1 MDYRIETDSIGD
13 IQVPADKYWAA
24 QTQRSL
30 ENFKIGDQR
39 MPIEIIR
46 AFAVLKK
53 CAAMTNHELGVLSEG
68 KMKLISQVCDEIVA
82 GDLDDQFP
90 LVIWQTGSGTQSN
103 MNVNEVIANR
113 GHVLSG
119 GKLSDRQKVL
129 HPNDDVNKSQ
139 SSNDTFPTAMSIA
152 VYKQMVDFSIPGL
165 QVLKDSF
172 KKKARDFKD
181 VVKIGRTHFMDATP
195 LTLGQ
200 EFSGYRRQL

>member
-30 ENFKIGDQR
+30 ENFKIGNQR

-90 LVIWQTGSGTQSN
+90 LVIWQT
-103 MNVNEVIANR
+103 
-113 GHVLSG
+113 
-119 GKLSDRQKVL
+119 
-129 HPNDDVNKSQ
+129 
-139 SSNDTFPTAMSIA
+139 
-152 VYKQMVDFSIPGL
+152 
-165 QVLKDSF
+165 
-172 KKKARDFKD
+172 
-181 VVKIGRTHFMDATP
+181 
-195 LTLGQ
+195 
-200 EFSGYRRQL
+200 